1 MQTKGLALAAILLC
15 AGSPFARAQSAP
27 DPAAPDPAA
36 FAATAAS
43 ANLFEIESSQLALD
57 QATSDAVKAF
67 ARQMIDDHTA
77 AGEKMKAAAQSDG
90 VTPPAA
96 MAAKDQTALEML
108 QAANAEVFD
117 TAYLTAQVAAH
128 DEAVALFE
136 TFSEGGAASALKS
149 FAAETLPTLEKHQAM
164 AHELAGQD

>member
-1 MQTKGLALAAILLC
+1 MQTKALALAAILLC
-15 AGSPFARAQSAP
+15 AGSPFASAQS
-27 DPAAPDPAA
+27 APDPAA

-43 ANLFEIESSQLALD
+43 SNMFEIESSQLALD
-57 QATSDAVKAF
+57 EATNDDVKAF
-67 ARQMIDDHTA
+67 AQQMIDDHTA

-108 QAANAEVFD
+108 QAANAEAFD

-128 DEAVALFE
+128 DEAVALFK
-136 TFSEGGAASALKS
+136 TFSENGEASALKS
-149 FAAETLPTLEKHQAM
+149 FAAETLPTLEKHQSM
-164 AHELAGQD
+164 AHELAGKE